1 MHQDIEILDK
11 TFSCMTNNEFWEI
24 VDRIPDLAFKRNLQ
38 IRKWAILAH
47 NTGLPGYGSL
57 GVQRVY
63 FVKTVTWKIFLI
75 FCLLALNLKM
85 NGLLF
90 GIFSRKKFQIPI
102 TSKNI
107 LLHFI
112 ENLDKPTTA
121 RFLLGGLSLPFDSRI
136 ADFLNKF
143 VAVSIRKIYRIR
155 QNMIRE
161 ELSSDES
168 PLQ

>member
-38 IRKWAILAH
+38 IRLMGNFGW
-47 NTGLPGYGSL
+47 LPGYERL
-57 GVQRVY
+57 RVQRVY

-102 TSKNI
+102 TLKKYTPS
-107 LLHFI
+107 F
-112 ENLDKPTTA
+112 
-121 RFLLGGLSLPFDSRI
+121 
-136 ADFLNKF
+136 
-143 VAVSIRKIYRIR
+143 Y
-155 QNMIRE
+155 
-161 ELSSDES
+161 
-168 PLQ
+168 